1 MSAPQPSVIRPAK
14 KLLDQVREVIQ
25 RKHYS
30 RKTETSYVAWI
41 KRFILFHSKRHPR
54 EMGKAEIEA
63 YLTYLAQDRKVAAAT
78 QNQAFNAI
86 LFLYRNVLRVE
97 LDGAINAVRARRPAR
112 LPTVLTREEVHLVLD
127 AMSGP
132 QQLVVQLLYGCGLRL
147 MEGLRLRVKD
157 IDFGLNQL
165 VIREAKG
172 MKERVTML
180 PELLRGSL
188 QKQLLRTRL
197 LHEKDLARGYGRVV
211 LPYALARKYPGA
223 DREWGWQYVFPA
235 RRLYQE
241 RETGIVRRHHLHE
254 SGVQK
259 ALHVAAQIAGIAKPV
274 HCHTFRHSFATH
286 LLEMGYDIRTVQELL
301 GHQDV
306 STTMIYTH
314 VLNRG
319 GLAVVRS
326 PLDL

>member
-1 MSAPQPSVIRPAK
+1 
-14 KLLDQVREVIQ
+14 LLDQVREVIR

-30 RKTETSYVAWI
+30 CKTEKSYVAWI
-41 KRFILFHSKRHPR
+41 KRFILFHGKRHPR
-54 EMGKAEIEA
+54 EMGKTEIEA

-86 LFLYRNVLRVE
+86 LFLYRNVLQVE
-97 LDGAINAVRARRPAR
+97 LEGALNAVRARRPER
-112 LPTVLTREEVHLVLD
+112 VPTVLTREEVHLILD

-132 QQLVVQLLYGCGLRL
+132 PQLIVQLLYGCGLRL
-147 MEGLRLRVKD
+147 MEDLRLRVKD

-165 VIREAKG
+165 VIRDAKG
-172 MKERVTML
+172 MKDRVTML

-197 LHEKDLARGYGRVV
+197 VHKKDLARGYGRVV

-235 RRLYQE
+235 SRLYQE

-254 SGVQK
+254 SCVQK
-259 ALHVAAQIAGIAKPV
+259 ALRVAARIAGIAKPV
-274 HCHTFRHSFATH
+274 HCHIFRHSFATH
-286 LLEMGYDIRTVQELL
+286 LLEAGYDIRTVQELL
-301 GHQDV
+301 GHKDV

-319 GLAVVRS
+319 GLAVRS
-326 PLDL
+326 PLDS